1 MIGQKKNQRRLFV
14 RDCIVSA
21 LIELLESKSLSSVTI
36 TELTAK
42 AGVSRMA
49 YYRNYKTKEDI
60 VVQYLADVF
69 QAYHAD
75 ISCWDNHGCY
85 HDYKNLTHCFN
96 YFKQYNLFLKVLFK
110 RGMGDMFFNALR
122 DYLIRIYCSDVNDSK
137 PFYRIHAFAGS
148 LYSVCITWIMDDMRK
163 APEDIAQIVF
173 DIYR

>member
-75 ISCWDNHGCY
+75 ISCY
-85 HDYKNLTHCFN
+85 HDHQNLTHCFN

-148 LYSVCITWIMDDMRK
+148 LYSVCITWIMDDMRE